1 MKVQV
6 EVSQEL
12 ISDFCRRWEIT
23 EMALFGSVLQESFQP
38 ESDVDVL
45 VRFNPEA
52 NHSLFDMVRMQDELK
67 EIFGREVDLVSRS
80 GLESSR
86 NHLRRKA
93 ILDSAEVIYA
103 A

>member
-1 MKVQV
+1 MTVHV
-6 EVSQEL
+6 EIPGKM

-23 EMALFGSVLQESFQP
+23 EMALFGSILQKSFQP
-38 ESDVDVL
+38 GSDVDVL

-52 NHSLFDMVRMQDELK
+52 KHSLFDMVRMQDELK

-93 ILDSAEVIYA
+93 IIESAEVIYA